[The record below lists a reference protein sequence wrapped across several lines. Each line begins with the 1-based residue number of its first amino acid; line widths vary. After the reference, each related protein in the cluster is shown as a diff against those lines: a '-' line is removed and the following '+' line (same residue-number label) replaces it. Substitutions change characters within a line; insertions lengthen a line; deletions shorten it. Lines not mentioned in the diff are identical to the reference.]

1 MKTYYSSHDGT
12 STWAEWWEKE
22 VCERENYSAY
32 EASKWAAKYHICNDD
47 MVKWVTPDK
56 AVALSYRLLPFD
68 EGFIISKEELG
79 YLINGLLGLSEYSET
94 QGFIIPE
101 SDDGDDGFI
110 FVFRAKW
117 KPKTNDFYYYPSLR
131 DFELNNLR
139 IWTDDEID
147 NHLLSLGLVFRTQ
160 EEAAKVGKIMLKA
173 AASISS

>member
-22 VCERENYSAY
+22 VCERENYSAH
-32 EASKWAAKYHICNDD
+32 EASKWAAKYHIRNDD
-47 MVKWVTPDK
+47 IVKWVTPDK
-56 AVALSYRLLPFD
+56 AVAMGYKLLPFD
-68 EGFIISKEELG
+68 EGFLISKEELNEFV
-79 YLINGLLGLSEYSET
+79 NGALGLWECDEM

-131 DFELNNLR
+131 DFELSNLR
-139 IWTDDEID
+139 V
-147 NHLLSLGLVFRTQ
+147 S
-160 EEAAKVGKIMLKA
+160 
-173 AASISS
+173 

>member
-1 MKTYYSSHDGT
+1 MY
-12 STWAEWWEKE
+12 
-22 VCERENYSAY
+22 
-32 EASKWAAKYHICNDD
+32 
-47 MVKWVTPDK
+47 
-56 AVALSYRLLPFD
+56 
-68 EGFIISKEELG
+68 GF
-79 YLINGLLGLSEYSET
+79 LGLSEYSET
-94 QGFIIPE
+94 QRFIIPE

-110 FVFRAKW
+110 FVFLAKW

-131 DFELNNLR
+131 DFELSNLR